1 MPDTQGYTDHESRE
15 YPFQVADVH
24 VVGPGYHLL
33 APAGSA
39 TPRPADQQNGH
50 ARLSSMTSC

>member
-1 MPDTQGYTDHESRE
+1 MPDSQGYTDHESRG

-33 APAGSA
+33 APACYTTRRPGFDPA
-39 TPRPADQQNGH
+39 QRTPTTCN
-50 ARLSSMTSC
+50 